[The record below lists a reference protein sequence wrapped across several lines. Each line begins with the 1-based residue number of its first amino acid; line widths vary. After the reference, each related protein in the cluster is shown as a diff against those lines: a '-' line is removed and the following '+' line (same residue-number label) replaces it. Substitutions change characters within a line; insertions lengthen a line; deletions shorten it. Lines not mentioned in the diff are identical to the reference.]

1 MTATRPPLVAIGDLH
16 GHLDLF
22 ERLLERIDLEV
33 PDARIVTLG
42 DYVDNGPQIPAL
54 LDRLIALQAE
64 RPGRFF
70 PILGNHDLALLRAL
84 GWPGDVPD
92 RAWYARW
99 SGGYWNAGLGTAN
112 AYGAHDL
119 ASFAAAFP
127 ARHRRFLSDLPW
139 SFDDGE
145 VFCVHAGLDVG
156 PIAPQRTALERKTL
170 PTEPSFMPDAL
181 RDKTRATRHDPA
193 WERVVVSSHTH
204 LPGQAIFSAPRRVCL
219 SATSDHGGG
228 LLAVQF
234 PERRCWWTNGG
245 EATEIRFPAVS
256 TSG

>member
-1 MTATRPPLVAIGDLH
+1 MTATGPPLVAIGDLH

-22 ERLLERIDLEV
+22 ERVLERIDREA

-42 DYVDNGPQIPAL
+42 DYVDNGPQIQAL

-70 PILGNHDLALLRAL
+70 RIIGNHDLALLRAL
-84 GWPGDVPD
+84 GWPGHVPD
-92 RAWYARW
+92 RAWYACW
-99 SGGYWNAGLGTAN
+99 SARYWNPGLGTAD
-112 AYGAHDL
+112 AYEAHDL

-127 ARHRRFLSDLPW
+127 AQHRRFLSDLRW
-139 SFDDGE
+139 FFDDGE
-145 VFCVHAGLDVG
+145 IFCVHAGLDVG
-156 PIAPQRTALERKTL
+156 PIAPQRAALERTTL
-170 PTEPSFMPDAL
+170 PAEPSFMPEAL
-181 RDKTRATRHDPA
+181 RDKGRATRHDPD
-193 WERVVVSSHTH
+193 WERVAVSSHTH

-234 PERRCWWTNGG
+234 PERRCWWTDGG
-245 EATEIRFPAVS
+245 EATEVRFPAVWA
-256 TSG
+256 SG

>member
-1 MTATRPPLVAIGDLH
+1 MRAPLVAIGDLH

-22 ERLLERIDLEV
+22 ERLLERIDREV

-42 DYVDNGPQIPAL
+42 DAVDNGPQIPAL
-54 LDRLIALQAE
+54 LDRLITLQAE

-99 SGGYWNAGLGTAN
+99 SAHYWNPGLGTPD

-127 ARHRRFLSDLPW
+127 AQHRRFLANLPW

-156 PIAPQRTALERKTL
+156 PIAPQRAVLERKTL
-170 PTEPSFMPDAL
+170 PAEPSFMPDAL
-181 RDKTRATRHDPA
+181 RDK
-193 WERVVVSSHTH
+193 
-204 LPGQAIFSAPRRVCL
+204 
-219 SATSDHGGG
+219 GGH
-228 LLAVQF
+228 
-234 PERRCWWTNGG
+234 RRCDG
-245 EATEIRFPAVS
+245 S
-256 TSG
+256 